1 MAEII
6 DDTESIRITL
16 TSPAVAAK
24 GELVPVSY
32 PTTAE
37 YGANIDFD
45 FRVKNTGGATGTFKV
60 ALYKGTAR
68 IVQTS
73 TWNQGAG
80 TTSGILSLGA
90 GRAPTYGTS
99 VTYTL
104 KCIRIT

>member
-6 DDTESIRITL
+6 DDTDNIRIAL
-16 TSPAVAAK
+16 TSPVVAAK
-24 GELVPVSY
+24 GKLVPVSY

-37 YGANIDFD
+37 HGANLDFD
-45 FRVKNTGGATGTFKV
+45 FRVQNTGGATGTFKV
-60 ALYKGTAR
+60 ALYKGTTR
-68 IVQTS
+68 VTQTS

-90 GRAPTYGTS
+90 GRAPGYGTS

>member
-6 DDTESIRITL
+6 DDTKNISITL
-16 TSPAVAAK
+16 TSPTAVAK

-37 YGANIDFD
+37 YGADLDFD
-45 FRVKNTGGATGTFKV
+45 FRVRNTGGATGTFKV
-60 ALYKGTAR
+60 ALYKGTTR
-68 IVQTS
+68 VTQTS

-80 TTSGILSLGA
+80 TTSGILSFGD
-90 GRAPTYGTS
+90 RAPAYGTS
-99 VTYTL
+99 VSYTL